1 MRATNFLEVVERV
14 GVSAYAIPTDAPEG
28 DGTYQ
33 WDRTP
38 LVIVEVT
45 AAGTTGIGYTYA
57 NAATAHL
64 IHDQLAPVVA
74 DCDPF
79 DVPAAWVAMHQ
90 AVRNL
95 GLPGVSS
102 MAISA
107 VDSSLWD
114 LKSRSLGLPLVKLL
128 GATREKVPVYGS
140 GGFTTYSPTQL
151 RDQLG
156 GWARQGF
163 QRVKMKVG
171 TYPDEDYARVK
182 AAREAIGEGV
192 ELFVD
197 ANGAYARKQALAFA
211 ERFASLGVT
220 WFEEPVPA
228 DDLDGLRL
236 LRDRAPAGME
246 IAAGEYGYA
255 LPYFRRMLS
264 AGAVD
269 VLQADASR
277 CGGVTGFLKV
287 AALCESFGL
296 SLSAH
301 CAPALHL
308 HPCCATT
315 TAMRHLEYFHD
326 HARIE
331 GMLFDGVATPSNG
344 ALRPDPGRPG
354 LGLEFKQSDAETFKV
369 WAGEY
374 TL

>member
-1 MRATNFLEVVERV
+1 MELVGRV
-14 GVSAYAIPTDAPEG
+14 GVTAYSIPPDAPEG

-33 WDRTP
+33 WDRTT
-38 LVIVEVT
+38 LVVVEVT
-45 AAGTTGIGYTYA
+45 AAGTTGLGYTYA

-64 IHDQLAPVVA
+64 VRDQLAPVVA

-107 VDSSLWD
+107 IDVALWD
-114 LKSRSLGLPLVKLL
+114 LKARSLGLPLVKLL
-128 GATREKVPVYGS
+128 GATRETIPAYGS
-140 GGFTTYSPTQL
+140 GGFTTYSNAQL

-156 GWARQGF
+156 GWSRQGF
-163 QRVKMKVG
+163 RRVKMKVG
-171 TYPDEDYARVK
+171 THPDEDYERVK
-182 AAREAIGEGV
+182 AAREAIGAGV

-246 IAAGEYGYA
+246 IAAGEYGYS
-255 LPYFRRMLS
+255 LPYFRRWTFSRPTLR
-264 AGAVD
+264 GAV
-269 VLQADASR
+269 
-277 CGGVTGFLKV
+277 G
-287 AALCESFGL
+287 
-296 SLSAH
+296 
-301 CAPALHL
+301 
-308 HPCCATT
+308 
-315 TAMRHLEYFHD
+315 
-326 HARIE
+326 
-331 GMLFDGVATPSNG
+331 
-344 ALRPDPGRPG
+344 
-354 LGLEFKQSDAETFKV
+354 
-369 WAGEY
+369 
-374 TL
+374 